1 MQILKITLG
10 IPLRYYGPHTSQC
23 GDHIEITQVLVSSS
37 CSHRHYCECSPKRL
51 NKPKIKHS
59 NIIKPNSIHG
69 TSQKTFENSA
79 HFETF
84 EAFYLPIRRS
94 KVPILTS
101 SHEYLRASKQPM
113 KCRLPHGLSIGSTC
127 TWARSNFL
135 SYSRLREISRD
146 LLLFR
151 YKILLTSLLR
161 WFFVVEE

>member
-1 MQILKITLG
+1 MVPTPHSVGIILRS
-10 IPLRYYGPHTSQC
+10 LRF
-23 GDHIEITQVLVSSS
+23 LFLLLLSS
-37 CSHRHYCECSPKRL
+37 CSSYRHYCECSPKRL

-113 KCRLPHGLSIGSTC
+113 KCRLLHGLPIGS

-135 SYSRLREISRD
+135 SYSRLRGISRD